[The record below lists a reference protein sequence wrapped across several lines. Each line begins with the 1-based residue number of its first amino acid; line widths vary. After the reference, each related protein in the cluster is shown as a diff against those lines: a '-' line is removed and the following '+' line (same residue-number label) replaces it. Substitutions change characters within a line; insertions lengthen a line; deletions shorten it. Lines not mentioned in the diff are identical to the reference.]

1 MRALA
6 RRLPLPFA
14 SQHLFC
20 CHSDEWVVFEAI
32 KGWLVQTPAAP
43 AEVVHRLLGH
53 VRFPRLAKH
62 RQVQLETDELALQ
75 HAVLIAKA
83 YREKLHGEDTPR
95 TRARRGAR
103 PARPALQF
111 EELRPN
117 MPVQVMDDLE
127 FVKAECNTTQPGAT
141 VPVGWAAKMATA
153 IGRVF
158 CVMPGAD
165 SINTNSMSADL
176 ATAGQFGMT
185 TNFVFPHTVLIRIG

>member
-1 MRALA
+1 M
-6 RRLPLPFA
+6 
-14 SQHLFC
+14 
-20 CHSDEWVVFEAI
+20 VFEAI

-95 TRARRGAR
+95 TRARSGTR

-111 EELRPN
+111 EELTPG
-117 MPVQVMDDLE
+117 MAVQVMDDLE
-127 FVKAECNTTQPGAT
+127 FVKAECNKPAPGAT
-141 VPVGWAAKMATA
+141 THTAWDSQMAKA
-153 IGRVF
+153 IGRAF

-165 SINTNSMSADL
+165 SINTNSMSAYL
-176 ATAGQFGMT
+176 ATTGSLGMT
-185 TNFVFPHTVLIRIG
+185 KDFVFPHTVLMGIPTVRY